1 MKTILI
7 IEDDPAIVLGIREGF
22 GQQQYKILSTSLGE
36 DGVRMARRES
46 IDLIILD
53 LILPDLDGSDVCK
66 EIRKQ
71 GITTPVLVLSSRQK
85 ELDKVLLLEIG
96 ADDYVTKPFSLR
108 ELEARVKAILRRD
121 RGLVKGVEEYTFGDV
136 HVDFKKQRATK
147 KGQILSLSS
156 REFAVLKYLIEHVGE
171 VVTRDMLLSEVWGYD
186 AFPTTRTVDNY
197 VLSLRKKVEEDPS
210 APKHIETVHTSGY
223 RFVGED
229 HP

>member
-7 IEDDPAIVLGIREGF
+7 IEDDPAIVLGIKEGF

-36 DGVRMARRES
+36 DGLKMARREN

-53 LILPDLDGSDVCK
+53 LILPDIDGTDVCK

-71 GITTPVLVLSSRQK
+71 EITTPVLVLSSRQK

-121 RGLVKGVEEYTFGDV
+121 RELLKDIDEYSFGNV
-136 HVDFKKQRATK
+136 HIDFKKQLATK
-147 KGQILSLSS
+147 QGKDLKFSS
-156 REFAVLKYLIEHVGE
+156 REFAVLKYLIQNEGE
-171 VVTRDMLLSEVWGYD
+171 VVTRDMLLNEVWGYET
-186 AFPTTRTVDNY
+186 FPSTRTVDNY
-197 VLSLRKKVEEDPS
+197 VLSLRKKVEDDHS
-210 APKHIETVHTSGY
+210 APEHIQTVHTSGY
-223 RFVGED
+223 RFVK
-229 HP
+229 